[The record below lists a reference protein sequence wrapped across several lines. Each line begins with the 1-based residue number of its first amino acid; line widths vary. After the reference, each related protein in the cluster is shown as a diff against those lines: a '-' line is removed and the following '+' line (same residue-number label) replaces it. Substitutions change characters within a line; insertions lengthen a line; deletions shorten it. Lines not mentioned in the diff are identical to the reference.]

1 LAYNILRTGRR
12 QELKV
17 RCIKEGDLYFMKELD
32 SHNVLGN
39 ETEYLPSVY
48 NWKGFRKQSHVD

>member
-1 LAYNILRTGRR
+1 
-12 QELKV
+12 
-17 RCIKEGDLYFMKELD
+17 MKELD

-48 NWKGFRKQSHVD
+48 NWKGFRGSRVMSIESYSSVRKMERHDKHQVMIYI